1 MKRGM
6 ALYKREKEET
16 HWFLLLSF
24 LIPAL
29 LYGSGL
35 VVQQVHPF
43 GTRQILVVDF
53 WHQYA
58 PFLHILQE
66 KLQHGGS
73 LFFTWDS
80 GMGTNFLAIYAYYA
94 ASPLDW
100 LLALIP
106 SAALRDAVTA
116 LVVCKIGAAGLC
128 NFSETS
134 LSSKSMDH
142 LSFWNPICTLR
153 LSDGICME
161 YHLAGYSCVVSACH
175 FGTGSN
181 HSQTKNTALLV
192 VACRRSDF

>member
-58 PFLHILQE
+58 PVPCS
-66 KLQHGGS
+66 S
-73 LFFTWDS
+73 L
-80 GMGTNFLAIYAYYA
+80 GTAEWAPI
-94 ASPLDW
+94 
-100 LLALIP
+100 
-106 SAALRDAVTA
+106 
-116 LVVCKIGAAGLC
+116 
-128 NFSETS
+128 
-134 LSSKSMDH
+134 
-142 LSFWNPICTLR
+142 FWQFMLTMQPVR
-153 LSDGICME
+153 
-161 YHLAGYSCVVSACH
+161 
-175 FGTGSN
+175 
-181 HSQTKNTALLV
+181 
-192 VACRRSDF
+192 